1 MRLSQLFF
9 SVAFIMISAAPS
21 SLVIGTASA
30 AENQSTPPPDGQGG
44 GHECE
49 HEKKEKQVS

>member
-9 SVAFIMISAAPS
+9 CLVLLAVSAVP
-21 SLVIGTASA
+21 SLVTAGTASA

-49 HEKKEKQVS
+49 HEKKEKEVS

>member
-9 SVAFIMISAAPS
+9 CLALLAVFAAPA
-21 SLVIGTASA
+21 SLVTGPASA